1 MGRYESYFKQYD
13 LDIRKSN
20 NGRWLD
26 QKCTYDVIS
35 IIADSIL
42 EYTNSSLDIEFTV
55 NDIWQSDYARNNVI
69 SIFSKPDPSNKA
81 KNEYDKYF
89 GQPIKLLEYS
99 RILSSRKVKN
109 TNLFRIINLDILESI
124 ALRPSNALEFLVDYI
139 TKVLKDSQEWLF
151 FECFLNEPSKDLF
164 YILKNEFIQF
174 TIQNTKINTDV
185 ECGRIFTKVLNPLSF
200 AYKTKGTIKG
210 RISKNN
216 ILLTDLQ
223 YNRLNW
229 RDELSGKSKEIT
241 RNEYDVDSF
250 TRTWALSKYNVDKA
264 KKAIRLYNK
273 RYYNGQS
280 EVYQKSEMLVD
291 ATQAHHIFPQSE
303 YPMISDYVENLIML
317 TPNQHYAMA
326 HPANNTSYIDP
337 DFQYYCLLSKTMKI
351 KEDIEKN
358 IGFYSFDSYRY
369 VLNQGLETT
378 RFNSIKENDFSSI
391 INFINDEYGLKNMFG
406 QNKYNGS
413 IEIVVE

>member
-151 FECFLNEPSKDLF
+151 E
-164 YILKNEFIQF
+164 
-174 TIQNTKINTDV
+174 
-185 ECGRIFTKVLNPLSF
+185 
-200 AYKTKGTIKG
+200 
-210 RISKNN
+210 
-216 ILLTDLQ
+216 
-223 YNRLNW
+223 
-229 RDELSGKSKEIT
+229 
-241 RNEYDVDSF
+241 
-250 TRTWALSKYNVDKA
+250 
-264 KKAIRLYNK
+264 
-273 RYYNGQS
+273 
-280 EVYQKSEMLVD
+280 
-291 ATQAHHIFPQSE
+291 
-303 YPMISDYVENLIML
+303 
-317 TPNQHYAMA
+317 
-326 HPANNTSYIDP
+326 
-337 DFQYYCLLSKTMKI
+337 
-351 KEDIEKN
+351 
-358 IGFYSFDSYRY
+358 
-369 VLNQGLETT
+369 
-378 RFNSIKENDFSSI
+378 
-391 INFINDEYGLKNMFG
+391 
-406 QNKYNGS
+406 
-413 IEIVVE
+413 